1 MSDYLHS
8 PAVEPFSQQQ
18 RLQALIEGARENWT
32 YAIFWQSSY
41 DMSGDSV
48 LGWGD
53 GFYKDESDK
62 WKARPKKM
70 TSLVEQEHRK
80 KVLRELNSLISGAH
94 TTADD
99 EVVDQVTGTEWFFLV
114 SMTHGFLNGG
124 GLPGQAF
131 FYSNPVWVTGP
142 DRLAASSCERARQAQ
157 VSGLQTMVCVP
168 TANGVVELGST
179 ELIFQSSDVMNEAR
193 VLFDFNNLE
202 VGSWPVAPATSG
214 PSSSNHHISKPI
226 QFDNHP
232 SSSSSSATQWKY
244 DVFLSFRGPDTRR
257 SIVADLYDRLQNKR
271 GIRTFMDDPDLR
283 VGDAISPALLKAI
296 EESRFAIVVLSKNYA
311 HSTWCLEEL
320 TSICQCMKDFNRIL
334 PLFYNVEPSDVRYRK
349 RSFRRAFDKHE
360 RSGRHTSEKV
370 QRWNDALNKVAS
382 FSGWHTKNFNK
393 VQPIEIGFTMFAGDF
408 QAFEATR
415 KSMNEVMKVLQDDEV
430 TALGVYGMGGVGKTT
445 MVKRVGALARKNG
458 IFNHVLLAVISQSPD
473 SRNIQA
479 TLAELL
485 GFKFKWETEIGRAA
499 ELHEKIM
506 SKNKILIILDDM
518 WERMDLSRIGIP
530 SYDELKKYNSK
541 VLLTTRR
548 LHVCNS
554 MDSQASIPLDIL
566 SEEDSW
572 KLFMRNAGRSFESS
586 NFNNVA
592 RKVAA
597 ECRGLPIALIAVA
610 RALRDKDLAEWQ
622 KAAQRLEKS
631 QIANPDDKGDAFE
644 CIKLSFDYLKD
655 EDHKSCFLLCCLFPE
670 DHEINIEDLFRYAI
684 GKGLFQDA
692 ETMYEARGTADSV
705 VKYLKDSSLLLESE
719 YIGCVKMHDVIR
731 DTAMNIAKSKD
742 GHRFT
747 VKVGCGLEDWRPR
760 GLHEGCTAIS
770 LMRNKIRK
778 LPEEELVCPNLQL
791 LLLKQNADL
800 NEIPEKFIQNLNKLR
815 LLDLSNTSIS
825 VLPQSFSLLT
835 NLQALNL
842 DFCEQLI
849 DISVVGKLKKLEILS
864 MRQCPLKKLS
874 REIGH
879 LTNLRILDVS
889 SAEFLIIPPKVIP
902 KLHKLEELYI
912 LNCGFE
918 DWGSEVEREG
928 EETELVFPVLSNLK
942 NWQVCISDAKC
953 TPKCLEV
960 NGEYHN
966 SRSLFL
972 NGATISTLPDWF
984 INTVTKKTEKLEYS
998 RCKGM
1003 SDILMEYDHGR
1014 LHKLKHLRVCGYFCD
1029 SYVYLKELMNT
1040 TRRVQKGPVFV
1051 NLEELHLIDL
1061 IHLNELCVGEL
1072 PHGSLFNLKVLHIS
1086 FCNILKNVSKLVQ
1099 RLPNLER
1106 LYLNCMDDLEY
1117 VFGCEGFE
1125 PKESKLREMQLLGPN
1140 SVKSICSGPAPR
1152 VMFQS
1157 LKSLTFYRCELLQSL
1172 FAYDVAQNLV
1182 QLEDLLVEWCPLLVR
1197 VIEAVNN
1204 EKATVLRR
1212 MKNLVFMG
1220 LPKLYGASA
1229 TVDIECPSLEH
1240 LIVVDCPRFSF
1251 STSSLSRNPSSFST
1265 SASDYFGSTNLVK
1278 LNDQQHLQLLSSR
1291 VGHLGEAANP
1301 INTLEAALLDRDF
1314 QESHRD
1320 YDSH

>member
-382 FSGWHTKNFNK
+382 FSGWHTKNFKSDRDLVDSIVEFVCSK

-778 LPEEELVCPNLQL
+778 LPEEELVC
-791 LLLKQNADL
+791 
-800 NEIPEKFIQNLNKLR
+800 
-815 LLDLSNTSIS
+815 
-825 VLPQSFSLLT
+825 
-835 NLQALNL
+835 
-842 DFCEQLI
+842 
-849 DISVVGKLKKLEILS
+849 
-864 MRQCPLKKLS
+864 
-874 REIGH
+874 
-879 LTNLRILDVS
+879 
-889 SAEFLIIPPKVIP
+889 
-902 KLHKLEELYI
+902 
-912 LNCGFE
+912 
-918 DWGSEVEREG
+918 
-928 EETELVFPVLSNLK
+928 
-942 NWQVCISDAKC
+942 ISDAKC

-1182 QLEDLLVEWCPLLVR
+1182 QLEDLLVEWCPL
-1197 VIEAVNN
+1197 
-1204 EKATVLRR
+1204 

-1291 VGHLGEAANP
+1291 LMN
-1301 INTLEAALLDRDF
+1301 LYRL
-1314 QESHRD
+1314 S
-1320 YDSH
+1320 

>member
-382 FSGWHTKNFNK
+382 FSGWHTKNFKSDRDLVDSIVEFVCSK

-778 LPEEELVCPNLQL
+778 LPEEELVC
-791 LLLKQNADL
+791 
-800 NEIPEKFIQNLNKLR
+800 
-815 LLDLSNTSIS
+815 
-825 VLPQSFSLLT
+825 
-835 NLQALNL
+835 
-842 DFCEQLI
+842 
-849 DISVVGKLKKLEILS
+849 
-864 MRQCPLKKLS
+864 
-874 REIGH
+874 
-879 LTNLRILDVS
+879 
-889 SAEFLIIPPKVIP
+889 
-902 KLHKLEELYI
+902 
-912 LNCGFE
+912 
-918 DWGSEVEREG
+918 
-928 EETELVFPVLSNLK
+928 
-942 NWQVCISDAKC
+942 ISDAKC